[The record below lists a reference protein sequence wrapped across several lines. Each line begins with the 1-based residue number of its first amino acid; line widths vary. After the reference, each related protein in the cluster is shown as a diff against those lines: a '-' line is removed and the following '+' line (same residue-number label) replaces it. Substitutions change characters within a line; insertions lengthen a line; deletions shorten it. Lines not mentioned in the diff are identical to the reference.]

1 MRVVAI
7 NGSPR
12 GAGGVTGAMTKAFLA
27 GAKSAGAEVAEIVL
41 ADREVRQCRGCH
53 HCWSSGGACVHD
65 DGMAGIIEETG
76 APGLIALATP
86 VFFANVSGTLKA
98 FVDRLTA
105 CGSPHAPKAAA
116 GGPATHRPS
125 LAVLSCCGLD
135 DRSQFEVVSL
145 WSRRFAAMMGMDFGF
160 EAYAETGKS
169 LLNDPLAEDPAAFLG
184 ALGKAGACAARR
196 EALPEEI
203 ARSLARGPGRG

>member
-1 MRVVAI
+1 VRVAAL

-12 GAGGVTGAMTKAFLA
+12 GAGGATGAMTKAFLD
-27 GAKSAGAEVAEIVL
+27 GAKSAGAEAVEILL

-65 DGMAGIIEETG
+65 DGMAGILEEMG
-76 APGLIALATP
+76 SPGLIVLATP
-86 VFFANVSGTLKA
+86 VFFVNVSGTLKT

-105 CGSPHAPKAAA
+105 AGSPHGTAA

-125 LAVLSCCGLD
+125 LAALSCCGLD

-145 WSRRFAAMMGMDFGF
+145 WSRRFAAMMGMDLAI

-169 LLNDPLAEDPAAFLG
+169 LLDDPLAEGPAAFLG
-184 ALGKAGACAARR
+184 ALRKAGACAARR

-203 ARSLARGPGRG
+203 ARSLARGTRRG